1 VTEVTTRRLGTP
13 AQPFMHGQNV
23 AGPQA
28 MEQRSGPTEA
38 ALTAET
44 RALAERQAPRRW
56 LPGVVLL
63 LIVVLLPTFLI
74 VKRWQQN
81 RIAKIVHPPIVAPQ
95 PPKPPQPPSAGDT
108 SANPVNPRFLY
119 PGARTTM
126 VISKAGEGNT
136 VQLQTDDSLNKVAD
150 WYIEKFEPTERVLQ
164 KGSVIL
170 KVEDVSVIITS
181 NGTGTNIMLAQRDN
195 N

>member
-1 VTEVTTRRLGTP
+1 MTEVTTRRLGSQG
-13 AQPFMHGQNV
+13 QPFMPGQDV
-23 AGPQA
+23 TGPQS
-28 MEQRSGPTEA
+28 MEQASNETRA
-38 ALTAET
+38 ALSAET
-44 RALAERQAPRRW
+44 RALAEGQTPGRW

-95 PPKPPQPPSAGDT
+95 PPQPPQPTTAGDA
-108 SANPVNPRFLY
+108 SANPVNPKFLY

-136 VQLQTDDSLNKVAD
+136 VQLQTDDPINKVAD
-150 WYIEKFEPTERVLQ
+150 WYIEKLQPAERVMQ
-164 KGSVIL
+164 PGRVIL
-170 KVEDVSVIITS
+170 RAEDVSVIITADGAS
-181 NGTGTNIMLAQRDN
+181 TNIMLAQRDN
-195 N
+195 